1 MDSPRKADAFD
12 SPSTQRIASITFDF
26 PQPLGP
32 TTPTK
37 SLEIGITV
45 GSAKVLKPAS
55 LICERRKLLPVT
67 SYNRM
72 RLEKQNTN
80 NILIKHF

>member
-37 SLEIGITV
+37 LFETGITA

-55 LICERRKLLPVT
+55 LI
-67 SYNRM
+67 
-72 RLEKQNTN
+72 
-80 NILIKHF
+80 